1 LSDSDLFFSINISI
15 VFEPNPQL
23 CYQELK
29 SVALE
34 KHDWDSTLVFFSRK
48 LTKHKIFRLIYGFV
62 FIDDDDRGS
71 RGGGFGRG
79 GSRGGRGSDGPS
91 RGGFRGG
98 RGDDGNIS
106 INR

>member
-1 LSDSDLFFSINISI
+1 M
-15 VFEPNPQL
+15 
-23 CYQELK
+23 
-29 SVALE
+29 AL
-34 KHDWDSTLVFFSRK
+34 LMR
-48 LTKHKIFRLIYGFV
+48 FREFL

-98 RGDDGNIS
+98 RGDDGNTNS
-106 INR
+106 